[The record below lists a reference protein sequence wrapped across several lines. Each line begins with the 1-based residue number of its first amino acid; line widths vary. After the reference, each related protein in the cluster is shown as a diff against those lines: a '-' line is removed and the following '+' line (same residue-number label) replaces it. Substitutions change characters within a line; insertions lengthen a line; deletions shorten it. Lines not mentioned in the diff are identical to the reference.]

1 MSIIP
6 RFVSR
11 VLSTALMTSAIVTAA
26 LVSSEL
32 RAQSI
37 SIGLRGSGSLPTGD
51 FAQTQVSSTP
61 TSNDALI
68 QGAKSG
74 FGYGLDVG
82 LGLGPIGLYGSFDHV
97 QFDCATATCRS
108 DGKYTLQGVTA
119 GVKLLGPAMS
129 ILRPYVKGGVTL
141 SDLKGGYGGQ
151 SSNALTTDKT
161 PGYEIGLGVDV
172 GLPSFGLVSLT
183 PEVRYI
189 GQNLKA
195 KIPGIVAPAATGQ
208 GVNYLSFDLGLSV
221 HTPFGR

>member
-6 RFVSR
+6 RLVPS
-11 VLSTALMTSAIVTAA
+11 VLSTALVTSAI
-26 LVSSEL
+26 LLSPEL
-32 RAQSI
+32 GAQSI
-37 SIGLRGSGSLPTGD
+37 SIGLRGSGSFPTGD
-51 FAQTQVSSTP
+51 FAQMQSASTT

-82 LGLGPIGLYGSFDHV
+82 VGLGPIGLYGSFDHV
-97 QFDCATATCRS
+97 QFDCETATCRS

-119 GVKLLGPAMS
+119 GVKLFGPAMS
-129 ILRPYVKGGVTL
+129 MFRPYVKGGVTL
-141 SDLKGGYGGQ
+141 SDLNGGYGGQ
-151 SSNALTTDKT
+151 SSNALTTDKA
-161 PGYEIGLGVDV
+161 PGYELGFGVDV
-172 GLPSFGLVSLT
+172 GLPSMGLVSLT

-195 KIPGIVAPAATGQ
+195 KIPGVTVTGPAATGQ
-208 GVNYLSFDLGLSV
+208 GVNYFSFDLGLSV